1 MILGQLTMGA
11 HQTKNAPLSDN
22 DEEDSGGLG
31 GNDSQEREMD
41 DTSLM
46 WLGIACL
53 VFCPFVVVIANGMYK

>member
-1 MILGQLTMGA
+1 M
-11 HQTKNAPLSDN
+11 HPLSDN
-22 DEEDSGGLG
+22 NEEDSGGLG

-46 WLGIACL
+46 WLGIASL